1 MRYKIMIIG
10 REISGFPVII
20 VNVTNAATLA
30 TTNSHLPWFPFNP
43 NVLNFKDSI
52 LYLNTSNTADRIL
65 SRITVYISPTSIY
78 FNKNGK
84 PIQNKALAGVGTPI
98 NESDW
103 SVLMLNIAKRIA
115 LISVMMSGM

>member
-20 VNVTNAATLA
+20 VNVINAAKLA
-30 TTNSHLPWFPFNP
+30 TTKSHLPWFPFSP

-52 LYLNTSNTADRIL
+52 LYLNMSNTADRIL
-65 SRITVYISPTSIY
+65 SRITVYISPTSKY
-78 FNKNGK
+78 SNKNGK
-84 PIQNKALAGVGTPI
+84 PIQNKVLAGVGTPI